1 MNAETWRKAAEFVGG
16 LGIIAG
22 LFMVAMEIRQ
32 ANEIARTEV
41 IIDLAGQYNEFNSAR
56 FQDPVVA
63 NLSLKLIQPGNY
75 EISET
80 DASMMAGAAWHFA
93 NILWSAQ
100 VAYDSG
106 LISIEDLTFY
116 RSHLEWMLDN
126 MPGLLPEFE
135 SMFESNS
142 AMKEVYV
149 FGPLKKRF
157 EQNAE

>member
-1 MNAETWRKAAEFVGG
+1 
-16 LGIIAG
+16 L
-22 LFMVAMEIRQ
+22 
-32 ANEIARTEV
+32 
-41 IIDLAGQYNEFNSAR
+41 
-56 FQDPVVA
+56 
-63 NLSLKLIQPGNY
+63 PGYLWLPWKYVKPTN
-75 EISET
+75 
-80 DASMMAGAAWHFA
+80 
-93 NILWSAQ
+93 WSAQ